1 MADRPRILIVIPS
14 RFASSRFPGK
24 SLAPLRDGA
33 GETKPMIQRTWE
45 AATRSRFSDIVVATD
60 DPRIAEVVTGFG
72 GEAVMTSTAAA
83 NGTTRCAEVAAAMDA
98 DLIVNLQGDSPLVP
112 PSYIDALVEA
122 WQAGGAPV
130 LTAYIS
136 CDAPTERRL
145 LDDAAAGRVGGTTLV
160 IDAASRALYFSKAVI
175 PHRSGSE
182 PALKLHVG
190 LYAYTPAALAA
201 YVAQPASALEMAEGL
216 EQLRFLDMG
225 YPIQAISVPPP
236 QGGLWEVN
244 NPEDVPLVET
254 ALRVRVMPSVV
265 HVSHSP
271 AEAVDL
277 PGRPADISC
286 SIGV

>member
-1 MADRPRILIVIPS
+1 MADRPRVLIVIPA

-24 SLAPLRDGA
+24 ALAPLRNGA
-33 GETKPMIQRTWE
+33 GEAKPLIQWTWE
-45 AATRSRFSDIVVATD
+45 TATRSRYGDIVVATD
-60 DPRIAEVVTGFG
+60 DTRIAEAVKGFG
-72 GEAVMTSTAAA
+72 GEPVMTSTAAA
-83 NGTTRCAEVAAAMDA
+83 NGTARCAEVAAATDA
-98 DLIVNLQGDSPLVP
+98 ELIINLQGDSPLVP

-136 CDAPTERRL
+136 CDAPTERQL

-160 IDAASRALYFSKAVI
+160 INAASRALYFSKAVI
-175 PHRSGSE
+175 PHRSGGD

-201 YVAQPASALEMAEGL
+201 YAAHPASGLELAEGL

-225 YPIQAISVPPP
+225 HPIQAVSVPPP
-236 QGGLWEVN
+236 PGGLWEVN
-244 NPEDVPLVET
+244 NPEDVPLVEA
-254 ALRVRVMPSVV
+254 ALRVRAMPSVA
-265 HVSHSP
+265 HQPHSR
-271 AEAVDL
+271 AEATDL
-277 PGRPADISC
+277 PERPADIIC